1 MGADGA
7 TTETEETGEQTETE
21 ETVEVIVEAC
31 DDGDDCPEETAP
43 VEETAPIEDPD
54 MGADGATLVKV

>member
-21 ETVEVIVEAC
+21 EVEEIVEAVC
-31 DDGDDCPEETAP
+31 EEGVDCPEETAP
-43 VEETAPIEDPD
+43 VEDPD

>member
-7 TTETEETGEQTETE
+7 TTETEETGVQNVTE
-21 ETVEVIVEAC
+21 EVEEIVEAVC
-31 DDGDDCPEETAP
+31 EEGVDCPEETA
-43 VEETAPIEDPD
+43 IEDPD